1 MADNNTTTTTTTDEF
16 LPWFTSFYAQA
27 WIVIIIV
34 GLLCNTIGAVVVW
47 TRRRVRRIA
56 TIQWLLALAIAD
68 NLFLIALAVPAV
80 ENWAYRAFL
89 HVIDKARFGLYCKLQ
104 TVGWRTL
111 RAQHVP
117 STYRTLHR
125 HYPHG

>member
-1 MADNNTTTTTTTDEF
+1 MADNNTTTTIDEQT
-16 LPWFTSFYAQA
+16 PWFTVFYAQA

-80 ENWAYRAFL
+80 ENWLYREFL
-89 HVIDKARFGLYCKLQ
+89 HVIDKAQFDLYCKLQ
-104 TVGWRTL
+104 TVGRRKL
-111 RAQHVP
+111 RARHVC
-117 STYRTLHR
+117 STYRTSHR
-125 HYPHG
+125 HCPHG